1 VRAVSSSTPDLRDL
15 AREVL
20 TGEEVYLVGGAVRDE
35 LLGRELV
42 DLDIVCSDPKKAA
55 RLFAKES
62 GGAPFPLSERHGA
75 WRVTFVGGECVD
87 FTPLRGTLA
96 EDLALRDFTVNA
108 IAEPLAGGEVV
119 DPFDGRRD
127 LAERR
132 LRVVSERVFDDDPL
146 RLLRAVRLEQELG
159 LALDRESEELVRSH
173 AGLVSSPAGE
183 RILAELEKLAWS
195 GYERLEELGLL
206 APLDGSLALA
216 DRVERAL
223 VDTSWLRLVTVFGEH
238 LQRFPISNEL
248 DRYSGK
254 LLRAQPPADDSPR
267 QIHRFRRATEP
278 WALDALAFLGA
289 AEYAAAVRL
298 ARETEPDEPLL
309 RGDQLGVPPNPLVGE
324 LLELIAEERAAGT
337 ISTREEAL
345 ELVRRRL
352 QER

>member
-1 VRAVSSSTPDLRDL
+1 VSSSTPDLL
-15 AREVL
+15 QLVREVL
-20 TGEEVYLVGGAVRDE
+20 AGEEAYLVGGAVRDE

-42 DLDIVCSDPKKAA
+42 DLDVVCLDSRKAA
-55 RLFAKES
+55 RAFAEKS

-75 WRVTFVGGECVD
+75 WRVTFPGGECVD

-132 LRVVSERVFDDDPL
+132 LKAVSERIFDDDPL
-146 RLLRAVRLEQELG
+146 RLLRAVRFEQELD
-159 LALDRESEELVRSH
+159 LRLDPKCEELLRSR
-173 AGLVSSPAGE
+173 ARRVGEPAGE
-183 RILAELEKLAWS
+183 RILAELEKLGWS

-206 APLDGSLALA
+206 APLGGSLALVG
-216 DRVERAL
+216 RVERSFA
-223 VDTSWLRLVTVFGEH
+223 DTPRLRLVTVFGES
-238 LQRFPISNEL
+238 LRRLPISGEL
-248 DRYSGK
+248 DRYLAK
-254 LLRAQPPADDSPR
+254 LLGARLPVDDSPR

-278 WALDALAFLGA
+278 WAIDALAFLGA
-289 AEYAAAVRL
+289 GEYAEDVRL

-309 RGDQLGVPPNPLVGE
+309 RGDELDIAPGPLVGE
-324 LLELIAEERAAGT
+324 LLDLIAEERAAGT
-337 ISTREEAL
+337 IETREEAL

-352 QER
+352 ERG

>member
-1 VRAVSSSTPDLRDL
+1 VSSSTPDLLDL
-15 AREVL
+15 VREVL

-35 LLGRELV
+35 LLGRELA

-55 RLFAKES
+55 RLFAKTS

-108 IAEPLAGGEVV
+108 IADPLAGGEVV

-159 LALDRESEELVRSH
+159 LALDRKSEALVRSH
-173 AGLVSSPAGE
+173 AGLVSAPAGE
-183 RILAELEKLAWS
+183 
-195 GYERLEELGLL
+195 ERLEELGLL

-216 DRVERAL
+216 GRVEREL

-289 AEYAAAVRL
+289 AEYADAVRL

>member
-1 VRAVSSSTPDLRDL
+1 
-15 AREVL
+15 
-20 TGEEVYLVGGAVRDE
+20 
-35 LLGRELV
+35 
-42 DLDIVCSDPKKAA
+42 
-55 RLFAKES
+55 
-62 GGAPFPLSERHGA
+62 
-75 WRVTFVGGECVD
+75 
-87 FTPLRGTLA
+87 
-96 EDLALRDFTVNA
+96 
-108 IAEPLAGGEVV
+108 
-119 DPFDGRRD
+119 
-127 LAERR
+127 
-132 LRVVSERVFDDDPL
+132 
-146 RLLRAVRLEQELG
+146 
-159 LALDRESEELVRSH
+159 
-173 AGLVSSPAGE
+173 
-183 RILAELEKLAWS
+183 
-195 GYERLEELGLL
+195 
-206 APLDGSLALA
+206 
-216 DRVERAL
+216 
-223 VDTSWLRLVTVFGEH
+223 VTVFGEH

-289 AEYAAAVRL
+289 AEYADAVRL

>member
-1 VRAVSSSTPDLRDL
+1 MSSSTPDLLDL
-15 AREVL
+15 IREVL
-20 TGEEVYLVGGAVRDE
+20 AGGDVYLVGGAVRDE

-55 RLFAKES
+55 RLFAKKS

-96 EDLALRDFTVNA
+96 EDLMLRDFTVNA

-127 LAERR
+127 LSERR

-146 RLLRAVRLEQELG
+146 RLLRAVRFEQELG
-159 LALDRESEELVRSH
+159 LRLDQKSEELVRSH
-173 AGLVSSPAGE
+173 AELASAPAGE
-183 RILAELEKLAWS
+183 RILAELEKLAWP
-195 GYERLEELGLL
+195 GYERLDELGLL
-206 APLDGSLALA
+206 TPLGGSLALVGRV
-216 DRVERAL
+216 DRKL
-223 VDTSWLRLVTVFGEH
+223 VDSPRLRLTTIFGEG
-238 LQRFPISNEL
+238 LRRLPISGEL
-248 DRYSGK
+248 DRYVGT

-278 WALDALAFLGA
+278 WAIDALAFLGA
-289 AEYAAAVRL
+289 GKYADAVRL

-309 RGDQLGVPPNPLVGE
+309 HGDQLGLAPNPLIGE
-324 LLELIAEERAAGT
+324 LLDLIAEERAAGT

-345 ELVRRRL
+345 ELVRSRL
-352 QER
+352 EEL